1 MHDIIS
7 KVLYS
12 LPETIAAL
20 ARAVAPRR
28 AADMDFSSLAKLSAD
43 YPATGQRPR
52 YGDMLWECCL
62 RDGTPVL
69 IVIEFQSGV
78 DHAMP
83 LRLLQYTGSAW
94 LEWARVRG
102 LAAGAGIPLVL
113 PVLIYG
119 GRRRWTP
126 PMTLAGLM
134 PVTRPRWLA
143 TQPRFE
149 YLLLEE
155 RRGGTGG
162 LPVDNL
168 VTELVAVARARGR
181 KAIVGAVSR
190 LRDRMDEDEGGT
202 LDQAVAEW
210 LKSVIA
216 DLDAGLGAELETAG
230 TTREVM
236 EVIKPKTKWAVRW
249 YEDGVDDGREQGI
262 EQGIRQGIEQGIKQ
276 GIEQGIVRAI
286 EQQWQLLHRLVERKF
301 GVEAARKLVEASAQ
315 TPRPDFDDVF
325 AAAMDCDTAEEFVAW
340 MGAHAAPS
348 TPVAADD

>member
-20 ARAVAPRR
+20 ARAVAPGRS
-28 AADMDFSSLAKLSAD
+28 ADMDFSSLARLAAD

-52 YGDMLWECCL
+52 YGDMLWECRL
-62 RDGTPVL
+62 HDGTPVL
-69 IVIEFQSGV
+69 IVIEFQSRV
-78 DHAMP
+78 DHVMP
-83 LRLLQYTGSAW
+83 LRLFQYTGSAW

-102 LAAGAGIPLVL
+102 VAAGAGIPLVL

-126 PMTLAGLM
+126 PLKLAGLM
-134 PVTRPRWLA
+134 PVAGQRWLA

-155 RRGGTGG
+155 RRGGTGD
-162 LPVDNL
+162 LPENNL

-190 LRDRMDEDEGGT
+190 LRDRMDEEEGGT
-202 LDQAVAEW
+202 LDQAVAAW

-216 DLDAGLGAELETAG
+216 DLDARLGAELETAG
-230 TTREVM
+230 TTREVV
-236 EVIKPKTKWAVRW
+236 EVIKAKTKWAVRW

-262 EQGIRQGIEQGIKQ
+262 KQGIKQ

-286 EQQWQLLHRLVERKF
+286 EQQWRLLHRLVERKF
-301 GVEAARKLVEASAQ
+301 GVEAARKLAEASGRQ
-315 TPRPDFDDVF
+315 SHLDFEAVF
-325 AAAMDCDTAEEFVAW
+325 AAALDCDTADEFMAW
-340 MGAHAAPS
+340 MGEHATPS
-348 TPVAADD
+348 PATPHATADT